1 MKLRIKSNS
10 IRFRLTKS
18 DVEQLSTKG
27 LLEDSVGFGTASLM
41 FAVKA
46 TISQTITATF
56 ENDTITLFLPQHM
69 ITELA
74 STGKVGFESQ
84 ARELH
89 VLVEKDFT
97 CLENVAEDQSD
108 NYPNPLA
115 EKYHEQTS

>member
-1 MKLRIKSNS
+1 MKLRIKNKS

-27 LLEDSVGFGTASLM
+27 FLEDSVSFGTASLM
-41 FAVKA
+41 FGVKA
-46 TISQTITATF
+46 TISQMITVTF
-56 ENDTITLFLPQHM
+56 VSDTITLFLPQHM

-74 STGKVGFESQ
+74 DTGKVGFESN
-84 ARELH
+84 AGELH

-97 CLENVAEDQSD
+97 CLANVAEDQGD

-115 EKYHEQTS
+115 EKYDE